1 MCLIFF
7 IKFME
12 IKIDKII
19 KSKRKSIALEVNDKA
34 ELVARVPKRF
44 NPKVLQAF
52 LNSKLDWLKITQQTM
67 RRQLQLSQREF
78 KSGEIFFYLGKKYK
92 LKILK
97 SSGGLCFDGRSFCL
111 SKNRRDQ
118 APELFTVWYKKVAL
132 SIFKQRVKFYQQK
145 YNLKI
150 NKIKLSSARKRWGSC
165 SSQRNLNFAWR
176 LVMAPLFVID
186 YIVVHELVHLKYMN
200 HSKRFW
206 CMVEN
211 IYPDY
216 KEAEKWLKENSYKLK
231 FF

>member
-1 MCLIFF
+1 M
-7 IKFME
+7 
-12 IKIDKII
+12 KIDKII
-19 KSKRKSIALEVNDKA
+19 KSKRKSIALEVNDNA

-44 NPKVLQAF
+44 NKKVLQEF
-52 LNSKLDWLKITQQTM
+52 LNSKSQWLKNMQKEM
-67 RRQLQLSQREF
+67 RRQLQLSQRNF
-78 KSGEIFFYLGKKYK
+78 KSGETFFYLGKEYR
-92 LKILK
+92 LKIQSNT
-97 SSGGLCFDGRSFCL
+97 SSLYLDNNFFYL
-111 SKNRRDQ
+111 PKNQKNQ
-118 APELFTVWYKKVAL
+118 AAELFVDWYKQSARN
-132 SIFKQRVKFYQQK
+132 IFTQRVSVYQKK
-145 YNLKI
+145 YNFKI